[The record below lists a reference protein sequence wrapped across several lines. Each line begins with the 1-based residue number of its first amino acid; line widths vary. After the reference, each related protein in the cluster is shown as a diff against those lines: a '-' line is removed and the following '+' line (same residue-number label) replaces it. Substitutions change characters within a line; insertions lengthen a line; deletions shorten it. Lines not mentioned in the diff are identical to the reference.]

1 MHIFRLPPDCHE
13 YICGDRVRYMSASR
27 SNFLYHAQK
36 ELMAQL
42 YVPFLDI
49 YQATYLSAFQTIPGD
64 GRHYRRVVNRRLF
77 RYLFS

>member
-13 YICGDRVRYMSASR
+13 WICGERARYMSASR
-27 SNFLYHAQK
+27 SSFLYTAQK

-42 YVPFLDI
+42 DVPFLDI
-49 YQATYLSAFQTIPGD
+49 YQATYLSAFQTRPGD
-64 GRHYRRVVNRRLF
+64 GRHYRQVINRMLF